1 MTTANLPV
9 WGNGLWT
16 DLPSLRGEA
25 AADVCVVGL
34 GGSGLSCIL
43 DLLDRGLS
51 VVGVDARGVGGGAA
65 GRNGGFLLAGTASFY
80 HHAAAAFGAARIR
93 RIYALTV
100 AQIDRMTAE
109 TPQAIRRTGSC
120 RIAASATELE
130 DCVAQLEAMRADG
143 ILAETYEGPEG
154 RGLLVRSDGAFEP
167 LVRCR
172 ALARKA
178 LAAGAQLFERSPV
191 GDVSARGVVTPT
203 GRVSCARTVVA
214 VDGGLECVLPEL
226 VGRVR
231 SARLQML
238 ATAPTDEISVARPI
252 YRRWGFD
259 YWQQLPDRRVVLGG
273 FRDRGGQGE
282 WTTDARPS
290 AIVQDALEDFLRS
303 TLGVHAPI
311 THRWAAIVSYST
323 TGLPVLEEVRRGV
336 FAVGAYSGTGN
347 VLGALCG
354 RGAAALA
361 ADDHCEIAD
370 VLSDNQ

>member
-9 WGNGLWT
+9 WGNGPWT
-16 DLPSLRGEA
+16 DLPSLTGEA

-80 HHAAAAFGAARIR
+80 HRAAAALGAARIR
-93 RIYALTV
+93 RIYELTV
-100 AQIDRMTAE
+100 AQIDWMMAE

-120 RIAASATELE
+120 RIAASEAELE

-143 ILAETYEGPEG
+143 FVAEPYQGPEG
-154 RGLLVRSDGAFEP
+154 KGLLVPSDGAFEP

-178 LAAGAQLFERSPV
+178 LAAGARLFERSPV
-191 GDVSARGVVTPT
+191 NHVLATGVVTPT
-203 GRVSCARTVVA
+203 GRVGCARTVVA
-214 VDGGLECVLPEL
+214 VDGSLECILPEL

-252 YRRWGFD
+252 YCRWGLD

-273 FRDRGGQGE
+273 FRDRGGEGE
-282 WTTDARPS
+282 WTTDSRPS
-290 AIVQDALEDFLRS
+290 AVVQDALEDFLRS
-303 TLGVHAPI
+303 TLGVHAPV
-311 THRWAAIVSYST
+311 THRWAAVVSYST
-323 TGLPVLEEVRRGV
+323 NGLPVLEEVRPNV
-336 FAVGAYSGTGN
+336 FAAGAYSGTGN

-361 ADDHCEIAD
+361 VGDRSEIAE
-370 VLSDNQ
+370 VLSDGK